1 MTSQQVKL
9 KLRDEQVMQMAI
21 QHQMD
26 GVRKLYDA
34 AVAMGN
40 EEMSGMYRGQLHDLL
55 DTQLDNSHT
64 IMNLLK
70 QLFSSQD

>member
-70 QLFSSQD
+70 QLFSAQD